1 MTATYP
7 EAVRQSGP
15 PPVLA
20 RTGVIA
26 AGSGLAVGAVLTVTR
41 QRYGRPDVSALAST
55 ASGVAHGRVWSLLT
69 SMLLVGRYPFAELV
83 GCALTVLAALWLLDG
98 LSFWIVALAAH
109 VGSALV
115 VYAGIGVVW
124 VVSAGAASDL
134 AAEQDYGIS
143 AIWFGAL
150 GAIAVVLHRRGF
162 RRTGVIVAAA
172 AVAAS
177 VALIA
182 VSDELPFAEHLVA
195 LAIGAATARA
205 LAAAP
210 RGVRPQGEA
219 PPPRAPRPT
228 GSAGVCPSARMAANP
243 VRARPSD
250 PS

>member
-1 MTATYP
+1 
-7 EAVRQSGP
+7 
-15 PPVLA
+15 VLA
-20 RTGVIA
+20 RAGVIA
-26 AGSGLAVGAVLTVTR
+26 AGSWLAVAAVLTLTR
-41 QRYGRPDVSALAST
+41 QRYGRPHVSALAST
-55 ASGVAHGRVWSLLT
+55 ASGVAHGRVWTLLT

-83 GCALTVLAALWLLDG
+83 GCALTVIAALWLLDG

-115 VYAGIGVVW
+115 VYAGIGLVW
-124 VVSAGAASDL
+124 AVSAGAVPEL

-162 RRTGVIVAAA
+162 RRIGVTVAVA
-172 AVAAS
+172 AVAAGI
-177 VALIA
+177 ALVA

-195 LAIGAATARA
+195 LAIGAASARA

-210 RGVRPQGEA
+210 LRVRPQAEA
-219 PPPRAPRPT
+219 PPPREPRPR
-228 GSAGVCPSARMAANP
+228 GGAGGCPSARKAAKP

>member
-1 MTATYP
+1 
-7 EAVRQSGP
+7 
-15 PPVLA
+15 VLA
-20 RTGVIA
+20 RAGVIA
-26 AGSGLAVGAVLTVTR
+26 AGCWLAAGAVLTVSQR
-41 QRYGRPDVSALAST
+41 RYGWPEVSALAST

-69 SMLLVGRYPFAELV
+69 SMLLVGRYPFAELF

-109 VGSALV
+109 VGSAVL

-124 VVSAGAASDL
+124 VVSADAASDL
-134 AAEQDYGIS
+134 AAEPDYGIS
-143 AIWFGAL
+143 AVWFGAL

-177 VALIA
+177 VALVA

-195 LAIGAATARA
+195 LAIGAATARS

-210 RGVRPQGEA
+210 TRTRGVRPQGEA
-219 PPPRAPRPT
+219 PRSREPRPT
-228 GSAGVCPSARMAANP
+228 GSAGVCPSARMAASP

>member
-1 MTATYP
+1 M
-7 EAVRQSGP
+7 
-15 PPVLA
+15 LA

-26 AGSGLAVGAVLTVTR
+26 AGGWLAAGAVLTVSR
-41 QRYGRPDVSALAST
+41 QRHRWPDVSALAST

-69 SMLLVGRYPFAELV
+69 SMLLVGRYPFAELA

-98 LSFWIVALAAH
+98 LSFWVVALASH
-109 VGSALV
+109 VGSALL
-115 VYAGIGVVW
+115 VYAGVGVVW
-124 VVSAGAASDL
+124 IVSAGAASDL

-162 RRTGVIVAAA
+162 RRTAVILAAS
-172 AVAAS
+172 AVAAG
-177 VALIA
+177 VALVA

-195 LAIGAATARA
+195 LAIGAASARS

-210 RGVRPQGEA
+210 LRPRRLSPQAEA
-219 PPPRAPRPT
+219 PPPREPRPT

>member
-1 MTATYP
+1 
-7 EAVRQSGP
+7 
-15 PPVLA
+15 VLA
-20 RTGVIA
+20 RAGVIA
-26 AGSGLAVGAVLTVTR
+26 AGGWLAAGAVLTLSR
-41 QRYGRPDVSALAST
+41 QRYGRPEVSALAST
-55 ASGVAHGRVWSLLT
+55 ASGVAHGRVWTLLT
-69 SMLLVGRYPFAELV
+69 SMLLVGRYPFCELA

-98 LSFWIVALAAH
+98 LSFWFVALASHIGA
-109 VGSALV
+109 ALM

-124 VVSAGAASDL
+124 IVSAGAASDL

-177 VALIA
+177 VALVA

-195 LAIGAATARA
+195 LAIGAATARS

-210 RGVRPQGEA
+210 LRTRRLSPHAEA
-219 PPPRAPRPT
+219 PPPREARPP